1 MRDVSK
7 NWFETIVRF
16 VKMTESGEMKKVNET
31 YVVDALTF
39 GEAEENITREMSH
52 YISGDFDIKNIN
64 PAPYSEIFFSDK
76 ETDDKYYR
84 VKLSFITIDERTQKE
99 KKSKVTYLVQANSLE
114 QARMNIADVMN
125 GTMIDYTIV
134 SIVETKILDVFEH
147 GANDGASEKVN
158 KLS

>member
-1 MRDVSK
+1 MRDVNK
-7 NWFETIVRF
+7 RWFETIVRCDR
-16 VKMTESGEMKKVNET
+16 MMEDGQMKKVNET
-31 YVVDALTF
+31 YVVDALSF

-114 QARMNIADVMN
+114 QARKNTEEVMN
-125 GTMIDYTIV
+125 GTMIDYEFASVT
-134 SIVETKILDVFEH
+134 ETKILDVFE
-147 GANDGASEKVN
+147 KQ
-158 KLS
+158 K